1 MKGGKD
7 LDLKVT
13 IDELFCQNHRICTNL
28 TPLFLAQE
36 EFFQTNLLNNIKMI
50 RNLEHSEIDSFIE
63 QFSKNIRL
71 LINLQVVSLS
81 NFMTLT
87 EHPNFFQCKSEI
99 KCCLK
104 DSWDVYLELKQAIK
118 WNFLCSKK
126 IKKSLKDSILDKL
139 NLVELM
145 LRQKL
150 EMFDLHERNV
160 KVKIID
166 CGFEQTEPWFG

>member
-1 MKGGKD
+1 MKN
-7 LDLKVT
+7 V
-13 IDELFCQNHRICTNL
+13 INELIHDTEDTCTNL
-28 TPLFLAQE
+28 TPLFLANE
-36 EFFQTNLLNNIKMI
+36 EFFQTNILNIIEMI
-50 RNLEHSEIDSFIE
+50 RNLDHSEIDSFIE

-71 LINLQVVSLS
+71 LISLQVVSLS

-87 EHPNFFQCKSEI
+87 DHPIFFQSKSEI

-104 DSWDVYLELKQAIK
+104 ESWDVYLELKQAIK

-166 CGFEQTEPWFG
+166 CECEQSEPWYE